1 MSSLPEDSATIS
13 ELASVFGVS
22 LRTLRFYEAKG
33 FLTPERIGNTR
44 LYTAKDRIRLELI
57 LKGKKLGFTLDEI
70 WTLIS
75 TRPSELQSPDMGS
88 IVVHLN
94 IAEVEKQLSILER
107 RKEDLEIAISEL
119 RIDLDLRH
127 AEGTHDSVFC
137 SSCNA
142 G

>member
-1 MSSLPEDSATIS
+1 MPSIPVKSTTIS

-22 LRTLRFYEAKG
+22 TLRFYEAKG

-44 LYTAKDRIRLELI
+44 LYTTKDRIRLELI

-75 TRPSELQSPDMGS
+75 TRPSELQSPDVGS
-88 IVVHLN
+88 IVVVHLN

-127 AEGTHDSVFC
+127 AEGTQDSVFC
-137 SSCNA
+137 SSRNA
-142 G
+142 D

>member
-1 MSSLPEDSATIS
+1 MPSIPAKSTTIS

-75 TRPSELQSPDMGS
+75 TRPSEPQLSGAGS
-88 IVVHLN
+88 IVVHLET
-94 IAEVEKQLSILER
+94 AEIEKQLTILER
-107 RKEDLEIAISEL
+107 RKEELETAISEL
-119 RIDLDLRH
+119 RKDLDLRL
-127 AEGTHDSVFC
+127 AAGVRDPVLC
-137 SSCNA
+137 SDRDA
-142 G
+142 D